1 MHNKILLTWSG
12 GKDSAL
18 ALYELRKNF
27 NYEITALLTTVT
39 IGYERVSMHGVQ
51 RTLLEE
57 QAAAVDLPLET
68 VYLNKKSSNEEYES
82 CMAKKLT
89 EYKLKEVRDVAFGD
103 IFLEDVRKYREDNLA
118 RLEMNAVFPLWRR
131 NTRLLAGKFVELGF
145 KAIITC
151 VDTEQLDGQFAGRL
165 FDTEFLAELPT
176 GVDPC
181 GENGEFHSFV
191 FDGPIFTK
199 QVGFEKGEAV
209 LKDNRFNY
217 FELIPLEK

>member
-118 RLEMNAVFPLWRR
+118 RLEMSAVFPLWRR